1 MRSDWTT
8 LPRSVITRIT
18 EQVGGAFEATPA
30 PDGNHA
36 QIASTVTGPSGPVFV
51 KAACDEW
58 AVQSLRYEL
67 AVTQAVDRYPPALR
81 WHFEADGWL
90 VVGTEHLA
98 GPHPDLSPDSPNL
111 DLLAAA
117 LKDLQQTSAPG
128 DRWFTPADRLGF
140 AHPAMHGGTLVHS
153 DLNPTNLIITP
164 HGLRIVDW
172 AWATKAAA
180 WVELAL
186 LVQWLI
192 GSGHTADQAEDWLRQ
207 FPAWTATDPDVL
219 DHFASANAAKWATK
233 ARHNTERWVQDLAR
247 WTGDWAIH
255 RAHGGV
261 AQGREPRPRARQS

>member
-1 MRSDWTT
+1 MRSDWTA

-18 EQVGGAFEATPA
+18 DQVGGAFEASPA

-51 KAACDEW
+51 KAACGEW
-58 AVQSLRYEL
+58 GVRSLRYEL

-98 GPHPDLSPDSPNL
+98 GLHPDLSPGSPDL
-111 DLLAAA
+111 DLLTAA
-117 LKDLQQTSAPG
+117 LKDLQQTPAPG
-128 DRWFTPADRLGF
+128 DRWFTPAGRLGF
-140 AHPAMHGGTLVHS
+140 THPAMHGGTLVHS
-153 DLNPTNLIITP
+153 DLNPTNLIVTP

-192 GSGHTADQAEDWLRQ
+192 GGGHTADQAEDWLRQ
-207 FPAWTATDPDVL
+207 FPAWTVTSADVL
-219 DHFASANAAKWATK
+219 NHFASTNAAKWATK
-233 ARHNTERWVQDLAR
+233 ARHNTERWVHDLAQ

-255 RAHGGV
+255 RAHG
-261 AQGREPRPRARQS
+261 A